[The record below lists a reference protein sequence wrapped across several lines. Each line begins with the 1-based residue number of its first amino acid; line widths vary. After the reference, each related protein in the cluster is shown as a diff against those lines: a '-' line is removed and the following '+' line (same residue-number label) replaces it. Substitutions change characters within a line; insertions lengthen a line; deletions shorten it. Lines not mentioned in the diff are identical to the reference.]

1 MKISGSHCKHS
12 SGGISLLKISGMK
25 GIQWGAVLEVCR
37 VSKTKVP
44 QSWGVDRVTQG
55 GHISLMRTGENKIKQ
70 QYLWGFYGVVD
81 NNIFLHAKTGP
92 Y

>member
-1 MKISGSHCKHS
+1 MR
-12 SGGISLLKISGMK
+12 LKISGLK

-55 GHISLMRTGENKIKQ
+55 AYQSDEDR
-70 QYLWGFYGVVD
+70 
-81 NNIFLHAKTGP
+81 
-92 Y
+92 

>member
-37 VSKTKVP
+37 VSKTKVS
-44 QSWGVDRVTQG
+44 QSWGVDRGTQG
-55 GHISLMRTGENKIKQ
+55 AYQSDEDR
-70 QYLWGFYGVVD
+70 
-81 NNIFLHAKTGP
+81 
-92 Y
+92 

>member
-1 MKISGSHCKHS
+1 MR
-12 SGGISLLKISGMK
+12 LKISGLK

-55 GHISLMRTGENKIKQ
+55 GIS
-70 QYLWGFYGVVD
+70 V
-81 NNIFLHAKTGP
+81 
-92 Y
+92 